1 VSGATSLADAVANN
15 ARGKSRPWEDKM
27 LRVAMVVATWALV
40 SAPVTLEAEP
50 AQPLKRLELGIG
62 GRTLFSYLPLT
73 LTERLG
79 YFRDQGLEVKVN
91 DFQGGSKSLEALVGG
106 SVDIVAAA
114 YENTLFLQAKG
125 IELKAVGLLT
135 DRFGLVFGLTK
146 QLAAS
151 YKSPKDLKGLKIGVT
166 APGSAVSNALDII
179 LAKDGLSVKD
189 VSVIGVGTGSGAIA
203 AMKSGQIDGLVLS
216 DPAITRLETDG
227 AIVAVVDSRTEEGQ
241 KYLYGGPNA
250 NSSIL
255 IRAQFAR
262 EEPAIVQAFVN
273 AFVRTMKWM
282 QKSNLDDMIAVIPPD
297 YFGSDK
303 ELYKKALAANLAGF
317 TRDGE
322 LTLALAETTYRSVA
336 GSGRLAGSVKLDIAR
351 TIEES
356 FWQKAAVR

>member
-1 VSGATSLADAVANN
+1 V
-15 ARGKSRPWEDKM
+15 
-27 LRVAMVVATWALV
+27 
-40 SAPVTLEAEP
+40 
-50 AQPLKRLELGIG
+50 ELGVG

-79 YFRDQGLEVKVN
+79 YFRDQGLEVNVN
-91 DFQGGSKSLEALVGG
+91 DFQGGSKSIEALVGG
-106 SVDIVAAA
+106 SVDIVAGA

-125 IELKAVGLLT
+125 IELRAVGLLT
-135 DRFGLVFGLTK
+135 DRFGLVLGLNP
-146 QLAAS
+146 QRAAR
-151 YKSPKDLKGLKIGVT
+151 YNSPKDLRGLKIGVT

-179 LAKDGLSVKD
+179 LAKDGLSTKD
-189 VSVIGVGTGSGAIA
+189 VSAIGVGTGAGAIA
-203 AMKSGQIDGLVLS
+203 AMQSGQIDGLVLS
-216 DPAITRLETDG
+216 DPAITRLESDG
-227 AIVAVVDSRTEEGQ
+227 VIVAVVDSRTEEGQ

-255 IRAQFAR
+255 TRAQFAR
-262 EEPAIVQAFVN
+262 QQPAIVQAFVN

-282 QKSNLDDMIAVIPPD
+282 QTASIDDMIAIIPAD

-303 ELYKKALAANLAGF
+303 ELYKRSLAANRAGF

-336 GSGRLAGSVKLDIAR
+336 GSGRLAGSAKLDIAR

-356 FWQKAAVR
+356 FWQKAAMR